1 MYINKLFLKEFGK
14 FNNKEIKLSDGINVI
29 YGDTNSGKSTIRDFV
44 TGILFG
50 MDKTRGL
57 GESGDMYQRRKP
69 QVGNGYFGKAY
80 VTHEGKSHLLER
92 NFDRATDGARLTEIE
107 TGKEERLKTK
117 NSYRGVLFDMDR
129 STYVDALSIP
139 PVSEKLSDK
148 EIAADLENYLR
159 NMKDTG
165 SSRINKQAAIEY
177 LENER
182 KKYDNQKYLLQ
193 MEELEAK
200 MDALGDVEGEL
211 ADIRQERRDEL
222 DSYNMEI
229 ARLKREARQ
238 LINEADAAVPDE
250 DEDRERSRIFLE
262 VEVLDEDV
270 DAKKKNKEDKKD
282 KKFTDNIFVILATG
296 MAVVAII
303 TALVHF
309 VGFQDSIQKLFT
321 ICTIA
326 FVAITI
332 IDGLFRKG
340 VFDGDKLPTEEEFQ
354 RTVYEMGRA
363 TESRTVKVE
372 VDRVFQEEHDKK
384 LDMLKFQEHDAL
396 EKRAVYNELK
406 EKRDEIFVDYDEL
419 ETEKKAIDLAIDT
432 IKNLSGDIGRSFEN
446 LEKNISKILG
456 VLSKGEYNEIK
467 FDENMHVA
475 VKKDEHFF
483 RVEFLGRE
491 VLRQVY
497 LAVRLAVAKALNQE
511 KLPLVIDDEVCVSQ
525 GVKFQEVL
533 EVIGEN
539 APGQILILTSDK
551 ALAKSVRESERK
563 YNLVVL

>member
-1 MYINKLFLKEFGK
+1 
-14 FNNKEIKLSDGINVI
+14 
-29 YGDTNSGKSTIRDFV
+29 
-44 TGILFG
+44 
-50 MDKTRGL
+50 
-57 GESGDMYQRRKP
+57 
-69 QVGNGYFGKAY
+69 VGNGYFGKAY

-107 TGKEERLKTK
+107 TGKEEQLKTK

-165 SSRINKQAAIEY
+165 SSRINKQAAVEY

-419 ETEKKAIDLAIDT
+419 ETEKKAIVLAIDT
-432 IKNLSGDIGRSFEN
+432 IKNLSGDIGRSFED

-456 VLSKGEYNEIK
+456 VLSNGEYNEIK